1 MRSAWGRWWKWLIFM
16 AALSPLLGVGG
27 LHGIRAVE
35 SYDPFCTACH
45 LRDHQDYLDDGA
57 RPKARTR
64 TLAGWHKSAG
74 GVRCISC
81 HGEEGIAGMMRTTIL
96 AGKDLYK
103 FVIGDFEQPSRV
115 FHPIP
120 DKDCGKCHDEA
131 RLLDLADGAFHAIAD
146 HAELKA
152 DCVQCHNGHRMSG
165 AREKGFLVATTA
177 QPRCDACHD
186 ELEQKVNVE
195 TLDSFPRKREIGG

>member
-1 MRSAWGRWWKWLIFM
+1 MRSARGRWWKWLILA
-16 AALSPLLGVGG
+16 AALSPLLGLGG

-45 LRDHQDYLDDGA
+45 LRDHQDYLDDGM

-64 TLAGWHKSAG
+64 TLAGWHKSADAA
-74 GVRCISC
+74 RCISC
-81 HGEEGIAGMMRTTIL
+81 HGEEGIAGMIRTTLL

-120 DKDCGKCHDEA
+120 DKDCVKCHDEA
-131 RLLDLADGAFHAIAD
+131 RLLALADGAFHAISD

-152 DCVQCHNGHRMSG
+152 DCVQCHNGHRMGG
-165 AREKGFLVATTA
+165 AREKAFLVAATA

-186 ELEQKVNVE
+186 ELEQKVDLKA
-195 TLDSFPRKREIGG
+195 LDPFPRKMESEG